1 MTLQLGFHIGQQ
13 NLSFTELRSLWQRL
27 DQQGADWISLW
38 DHLYEAPPANGTQDH
53 FEAVS
58 LLGALAADTS
68 KARIGCLV
76 FYVGYRNPALLAKV
90 AATLDH
96 ISEGRFE
103 LGLGAGWH
111 SQEAHAFGY
120 DFPGIGAR
128 LDMLDEAAAIIRSML
143 SQPRTDFSGHYFSVH
158 QVSNLPVPQQPEL
171 PLWIGGLGEQK
182 TLKIVAEHASGWN
195 AAYVSPTDFGRLN
208 GVLNDWCD
216 RLGRDP
222 KSIRRSVNLSFHL
235 SLSSKAL
242 QAERTRISADWGA
255 GAARI
260 EAGSLLC
267 LPNEAVDRILDYREQ
282 GAEQINVALRAP
294 WQAEALDCYLNQVMP
309 AIRTATD

>member
-120 DFPGIGAR
+120 DFPGISAR

-171 PLWIGGLGEQK
+171 PLWIGG
-182 TLKIVAEHASGWN
+182 
-195 AAYVSPTDFGRLN
+195 
-208 GVLNDWCD
+208 
-216 RLGRDP
+216 
-222 KSIRRSVNLSFHL
+222 
-235 SLSSKAL
+235 
-242 QAERTRISADWGA
+242 
-255 GAARI
+255 
-260 EAGSLLC
+260 
-267 LPNEAVDRILDYREQ
+267 
-282 GAEQINVALRAP
+282 
-294 WQAEALDCYLNQVMP
+294 
-309 AIRTATD
+309 